1 MGRFFRNYEVPI
13 FLCALT
19 LPGFAG
25 IPSAQPEPSLKINVG
40 VYNYERVPDAI
51 LTRAKQEATRVFARV
66 GVETVWVD
74 CATSPAERPKYPACQ
89 RLLQSGPLFLSL
101 KILSRSMA
109 EALHPRFP
117 STSYFGFAMLDT
129 HGGFGSYAS
138 IFFHRVKQRAQ
149 KPLLPIHTVLGHVM
163 AHEVGHLQTG
173 LQAGHPHGSGTRHGA
188 RSWTP
193 STGLQRP
200 QCLRHHA
207 REVEQERFGARNAWE
222 SALHPTPGRTDASAN

>member
-1 MGRFFRNYEVPI
+1 MGRFFRNYEVSI

-163 AHEVGHLQTG
+163 AHEVGHLLLGFNGHSALGIMRAKWSKKDLERATRG
-173 LQAGHPHGSGTRHGA
+173 NLRFTRRQAA
-188 RSWTP
+188 RMQAQIDARNR
-193 STGLQRP
+193 STGPSRSP
-200 QCLRHHA
+200 
-207 REVEQERFGARNAWE
+207 
-222 SALHPTPGRTDASAN
+222 